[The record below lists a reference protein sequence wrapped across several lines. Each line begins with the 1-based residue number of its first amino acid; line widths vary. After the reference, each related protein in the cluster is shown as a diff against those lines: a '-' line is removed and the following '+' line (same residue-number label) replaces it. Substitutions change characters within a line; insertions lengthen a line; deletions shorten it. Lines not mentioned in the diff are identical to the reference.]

1 MLKLKEKQKKN
12 LKFGHQHMPQHG
24 LLEHIKKEE
33 VNIVVEKILTK
44 NDRSEESHLKKE
56 DVEEGHQLEDVEEGH
71 QLEDVEDV
79 EEGHLL
85 EDVEEEEVDLV
96 LN

>member
-56 DVEEGHQLEDVEEGH
+56 EGHQLEDVEEGHQLEDVEEGH
-71 QLEDVEDV
+71 QLEDVE
-79 EEGHLL
+79 
-85 EDVEEEEVDLV
+85 EEEVDLV
-96 LN
+96 LIT